1 MTLEV
6 LICTLGRD
14 GIARVDAMGLPH
26 VENVSYLVSW
36 QMPDGEIP
44 QNLLRPDVRV
54 ITSHDT
60 GLSRN
65 RNHALDNA
73 AGDVLLIAD
82 DDLRYTARQL
92 LSVLDVF
99 RKNPSLE
106 VATFRYDGEDKKC
119 YPDHECDLG
128 KKLPKGYYVTSFE
141 LALRRNSRA
150 GKLRFNEKMG
160 IGARYLHA
168 GEEELLLLAA
178 RKMGLNCRFFPVTIT
193 SHEGLT
199 TGNRHVMPGVA
210 RAFGAYIGL
219 AYPFTCL
226 PRIVLK
232 AWRLY
237 RSGQGRF
244 FPVMW
249 QMLCGL
255 VYAAAVVTPQWSPRY
270 KTSE

>member
-6 LICTLGRD
+6 LICTLGSK
-14 GIARVDAMGLPH
+14 GIKQVVAMGLPH
-26 VENVSYLVSW
+26 VKNVSYLVSW

-73 AGDVLLIAD
+73 TGDILLIAD
-82 DDLRYTARQL
+82 DDLRYTAEQL

-99 RKNPSLE
+99 SKNPSLE

-128 KKLPKGYYVTSFE
+128 KKVPKGYYLSSVE
-141 LALRRNSRA
+141 LALRRDSPA

-178 RKMGLNCRFFPVTIT
+178 RKMGLNCRFFPITIT

-219 AYPFTCL
+219 AHPFTCL

-244 FPVMW
+244 FPVLW
-249 QMLCGL
+249 LMLCGL

-270 KTSE
+270 KPSE

>member
-14 GIARVDAMGLPH
+14 GIERVAAMGLPH
-26 VENVSYLVSW
+26 VESVSYLVSW
-36 QMPDGEIP
+36 QMPDGEVP
-44 QNLLRPDVRV
+44 QSLIRPDVRI
-54 ITSHDT
+54 ITSHDK

-73 AGDVLLIAD
+73 AGDILLIAD
-82 DDLRYTARQL
+82 DDLSYTAEQL
-92 LSVLDVF
+92 FSVANVF
-99 RKNPSLE
+99 SKNPSLE
-106 VATFRYDGEDKKC
+106 VAMFRYDGEDKKC

-128 KKLPKGYYVTSFE
+128 KEMPKGYYVTSFE
-141 LALRRNSRA
+141 LALRRNSPA

-168 GEEELLLLAA
+168 AEEELLLLTA
-178 RKMGLNCRFFPVTIT
+178 RKMGLNCRFFPITIT
-193 SHEGLT
+193 GHKGLT
-199 TGNRHVMPGVA
+199 SGNRDVTPGVA

-226 PRIVLK
+226 PRILLK
-232 AWRLY
+232 AWRLK
-237 RSGQGRF
+237 RSGQGSF
-244 FPVMW
+244 FKSLW

-270 KTSE
+270 KTSK

>member
-14 GIARVDAMGLPH
+14 GIARVDAMGLPR

-73 AGDVLLIAD
+73 TGDILLIAD

-141 LALRRNSRA
+141 LALRRDSPA

-178 RKMGLNCRFFPVTIT
+178 RKMGLNCRFFPITIT

-219 AYPFTCL
+219 AHPFTCL

-244 FPVMW
+244 FPVLW

-270 KTSE
+270 KPSE